1 MILGLICARKGS
13 KRLPNKNLRKI
24 NNKTLLSHTIEHAK
38 DTNIIDK
45 IILSTDC
52 PIIAEEGQICGAE
65 VPFIRPEAL
74 AKDDTPEWKVWQHA
88 LNFLKLE
95 KIGILVILP
104 TTAPLRN
111 KDDIISAINI
121 FKSNTCDGVLSV
133 TNSHRNPTFNIV
145 KENKNKFAQIAIQS
159 STNLF
164 RSQDA
169 ENFFDVTT
177 VCYVMNPKFV
187 LNNNN
192 MFEGNLKLNHV
203 PKERSIDID
212 TEFDLLLANLLF
224 NHYNNI
230 H

>member
-1 MILGLICARKGS
+1 MILSLICARKGS

-24 NNKTLLSHTIEHAK
+24 NNKSLLSHSIEHAK
-38 DTNIIDK
+38 DTNLIDK

-52 PIIAEEGQICGAE
+52 PIIAEEGQKYGAE
-65 VPFIRPEAL
+65 VPFMRPVAL

-95 KIGILVILP
+95 KIDALVIIP

-111 KDDIISAINI
+111 KYDIISAINI

-159 STNLF
+159 SANLF

-169 ENFFDVTT
+169 ENFFDLTT
-177 VCYVMNPKFV
+177 VCYVMKPKFV
-187 LNNNN
+187 LNSNN
-192 MFEGNLKLNHV
+192 MFEGNLKHIV
-203 PKERSIDID
+203 TI
-212 TEFDLLLANLLF
+212 
-224 NHYNNI
+224 
-230 H
+230 

>member
-1 MILGLICARKGS
+1 MATRIKLF
-13 KRLPNKNLRKI
+13 KI
-24 NNKTLLSHTIEHAK
+24 
-38 DTNIIDK
+38 
-45 IILSTDC
+45 
-52 PIIAEEGQICGAE
+52 
-65 VPFIRPEAL
+65 
-74 AKDDTPEWKVWQHA
+74 
-88 LNFLKLE
+88 E
-95 KIGILVILP
+95 KISALVILP

-169 ENFFDVTT
+169 ENFFDLTT

-224 NHYNNI
+224 NHYNTY
-230 H
+230 